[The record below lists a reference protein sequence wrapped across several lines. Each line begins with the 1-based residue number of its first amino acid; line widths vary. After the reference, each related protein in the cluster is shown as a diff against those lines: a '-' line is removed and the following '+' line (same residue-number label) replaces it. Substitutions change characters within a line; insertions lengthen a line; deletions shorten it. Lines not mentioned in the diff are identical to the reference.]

1 MDENH
6 IVRRE
11 GNKAKQSAKLEN
23 LRSNDSFIEHID
35 ARRERELFAKKN
47 IDGLGK
53 NKIDA
58 VFARMNEQTGAV
70 REEVDREYDKLW
82 NSHHI
87 DDVLME
93 NSRRYD
99 VSGDEAVAMN
109 RELLKLAST
118 DTHRPLKSRKKY
130 VKKAS
135 AKYAHAARQMSS
147 IRLDDH
153 RWKAIEKGESAIKAV
168 YEAEKSLIKAGGI
181 YDRKEKLRIVRNS
194 MKRDYM
200 LIRFYK
206 EHLNSIGLSEKTR
219 RKLRSRFSKV
229 TKELRKLKSQMV
241 TETLSRVPKAE
252 QLAGNSI
259 MSGEQFLRYLG
270 KLGKDNIKPS
280 IRDIAEKLD
289 QYRAMRGDRNE
300 ENLDALPLQEQ
311 ITQLCNTM
319 KAESPDKMKL
329 VLALDIVL
337 QQVNH
342 APVNNVELEE
352 EEEEEPV
359 NMLPGEELIDHREM
373 LQNKKTN
380 KELLKDDPYREYG
393 YMSDFDF
400 LKYSRNNVG
409 FTDKRNKRLIMTSKD
424 GTIGYLHT
432 QNSSFINSYLRT
444 KKVPDDVK
452 DVRGWENN
460 AKKTIKALK
469 LATKDNTLEKKT
481 RLTRMMN
488 VDFFK
493 NVLKIDSQLLNINI
507 NDGDAVNKKKYEKI
521 VNKAQKYIGT
531 KITDKAFLST
541 GTKMDMPF
549 KDRPV
554 MMTLLCEEGQKCFV
568 TSNKS
573 ETEVILPPGTEYTIV
588 EIKSHGMQAKKIP
601 TTHTEKLDQM
611 VQDYKGIEVIVKVI
625 PKDIPDETDEL
636 IIDLNKNGI
645 KVIDVDKED
654 EKEDEKPEIIE
665 IKKDEEKKEEQPQI
679 IEEKKEEIEEKK
691 EEIEEK
697 PEIIEEKKEEEKKE
711 EQPQV
716 IEQKKEEIE
725 EKPEIIEEKKEE
737 EKKEEAP
744 QIIEEK
750 KEEEKPQII
759 EEKKEE
765 ENLNI
770 INEEK
775 INIIKEEPLS
785 EKEKAKQNVLKA
797 KKKMDEALKEYVK
810 PLDDETIEKMLK
822 DSQKDGNNGSGSN
835 PTRVSPKNKDW
846 HEEMD
851 DFAQREYNDGTIYG
865 NQTMQLVS
873 EKGTD
878 KEYTHEEF
886 QQLWT
891 DDEEFYVNDSNRTL
905 YSAIS
910 RSDNKHTL
918 TSLFVTNDLEYIE
931 NYKEQI
937 ENEFEQEIPGFKAY
951 MDRRV
956 ELIKR
961 EAELEKAKDKG
972 ELKPMAGKL
981 TDGLGNEIS
990 SEEVEKMGEQVYDIT
1005 NCFELTGVPY
1015 AGKQKTVSGCYSVTM
1030 ATQLQYM
1037 GVNISQQDVRLHRP
1051 GTRDEANATSSVK
1064 NQSGDVKE
1072 LSEMV
1077 TRFTNNVGMHAVSY
1091 FSTER
1096 FGGSL
1101 NKLRRKIRGMAKN
1114 LGIEKLSKSVEDAIV
1129 KKAVERDP
1137 EYYGRGR
1144 EQNLEYARRC
1154 IVDALA
1160 KYKTPVSVNTGGHY
1174 ITIFGIE
1181 GTKVKYYEPMSPR
1194 KDGVKISDL
1203 NNLFSN
1209 EHFQIVWFEKLDAKA
1224 DQKFAMTNDGEYK
1237 EGRFVTDPN
1246 AFILKDQSNRSAVP
1260 CLCENLK
1267 KERVMPMTKM
1277 DSGVEDNKKLVE
1289 ENEIYDVQ
1297 GGMIEQF
1304 YFPDRLK
1311 V

>member
-11 GNKAKQSAKLEN
+11 GNKAKKSAKLEN
-23 LRSNDSFIEHID
+23 LRSHDSFIEHID

-135 AKYAHAARQMSS
+135 AKYAHAARQMAS
-147 IRLDDH
+147 IEHNDH

-168 YEAEKSLIKAGGI
+168 YEADKSLIKAGGI
-181 YDRKEKLRIVRNS
+181 YDRKEKLRVIRNS

-206 EHLNSIGLSEKTR
+206 QHLYTFGIEPKVS
-219 RKLRSRFSKV
+219 RKLLSRLSKV
-229 TKELRKLKSQMV
+229 TKDLQKLKSQLV
-241 TETLSRVPKAE
+241 TETLSTVPKAE

-270 KLGKDNIKPS
+270 KLGKDNIEPS
-280 IRDIAEKLD
+280 IREIAEKLD
-289 QYRAMRGDRNE
+289 QYRAMRGNRNK
-300 ENLDALPLQEQ
+300 ENLDALPLQDE

-319 KAESPDKMKL
+319 KAEYPDKMKL

-342 APVNNVELEE
+342 APVNNAEL

-359 NMLPGEELIDHREM
+359 NMLPGEEHIDHREM

-400 LKYSRNNVG
+400 LKYSRDNVG
-409 FTDKRNKRLIMTSKD
+409 FTDKKNKRRIMTSKD
-424 GTIGYLHT
+424 GTLGYLHT

-444 KKVPDDVK
+444 KKVPDAVK
-452 DVRGWENN
+452 DVRGWEDN

-507 NDGDAVNKKKYEKI
+507 NDGDAVNKNKYEKI

-588 EIKSHGMQAKKIP
+588 EIKSHGMQAKKLP
-601 TTHTEKLDQM
+601 TTGTEKLDQT
-611 VQDYKGIEVIVKVI
+611 VLEFKGIEVVVKVI
-625 PKDIPDETDEL
+625 PKDIPDEMDEL
-636 IIDLNKNGI
+636 LIDLNKKGI
-645 KVIDVDKED
+645 NVIEVDKED
-654 EKEDEKPEIIE
+654 EKEDEKPEIIEIKKEEPQIIEEKKEEIEEKPEIIEIKKEEPQIIEEKKEEIEEKPEIIE
-665 IKKDEEKKEEQPQI
+665 IKKDEEKKEEQPQ
-679 IEEKKEEIEEKK
+679 
-691 EEIEEK
+691 
-697 PEIIEEKKEEEKKE
+697 
-711 EQPQV
+711 V
-716 IEQKKEEIE
+716 IEQKKEE
-725 EKPEIIEEKKEE
+725 
-737 EKKEEAP
+737 
-744 QIIEEK
+744 IEEK

-775 INIIKEEPLS
+775 INIINEEPLS

-797 KKKMDEALKEYVK
+797 KKAMDEAIKEYVK
-810 PLDDETIEKMLK
+810 PLDDATIEQMLK
-822 DSQKDGNNGSGSN
+822 NSLKAGNNGGNSN

-846 HEEMD
+846 HEEMN

-865 NQTMQLVS
+865 NQSMQFVS

-878 KEYTHEEF
+878 KEYAHEEF

-891 DDEEFYVNDSNRTL
+891 DDEEFYVNNSNRTL

-918 TSLFVTNDLEYIE
+918 MSLFVTNDLDYIE
-931 NYKEQI
+931 SCKERI
-937 ENEFEQEIPGFKAY
+937 ENEYEQEIPGFKAY

-972 ELKPMAGKL
+972 GLKPVDGKL

-990 SEEVEKMGEQVYDIT
+990 SEDVEKMGEQVYDIT

-1091 FSTER
+1091 FNTER

-1114 LGIEKLSKSVEDAIV
+1114 LGIEKLSKGVEDAIV
-1129 KKAVERDP
+1129 QKAVERDP

-1181 GTKVKYYEPMSPR
+1181 GTKVKFYEPMSPR
-1194 KDGVKISDL
+1194 KDGVRISDL

-1209 EHFQIVWFEKLDAKA
+1209 EHFQLIWFEKLDAKA

-1237 EGRFVTDPN
+1237 DGRFVTDPN
-1246 AFILKDQSNRSAVP
+1246 AFILKDQTNRSAVP

-1267 KERVMPMTKM
+1267 KERVTPMTKM

-1289 ENEIYDVQ
+1289 ENEFYDVQ